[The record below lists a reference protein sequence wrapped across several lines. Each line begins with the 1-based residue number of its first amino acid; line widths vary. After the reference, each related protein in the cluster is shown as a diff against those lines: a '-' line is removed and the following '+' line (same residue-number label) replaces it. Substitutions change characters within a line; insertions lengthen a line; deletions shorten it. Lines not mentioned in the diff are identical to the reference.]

1 MARIAKADYLSL
13 MVDAARRR
21 LEAGDEV
28 TIGAIAAELG
38 VSAGLVHF
46 YFGSR
51 QALIDAA
58 WRSIMM
64 AFVANDQDDV
74 TTFAETSDWDGVA
87 ELVRRIFSPER
98 DLVHLTHVRAAVEA
112 MRAPELR
119 ALLLEATDVTVASWK
134 ELIDRYSALGVVSTP
149 LDSEALAM
157 LFMAVPM
164 GIAVVA
170 PELTDRQRS
179 TVAEAWA
186 MMIRAVLDPT
196 FTVPHPP
203 RA

>member
-1 MARIAKADYLSL
+1 MARIAKADYMSI
-13 MVDAARRR
+13 MVEAARRR

-28 TIGAIAAELG
+28 TIGAIATELG
-38 VSAGLVHF
+38 VSPGLVHF

-74 TTFAETSDWDGVA
+74 TTFAETNDWDGVT
-87 ELVRRIFSPER
+87 ELVHRIFANER
-98 DLVHLTHVRAAVEA
+98 DAVHLTHVRAAVEA

-119 ALLLEATDVTVASWK
+119 RLLLEATDVTVASWK
-134 ELIDRYSALGVVSTP
+134 ELIERYTALGVVSSP
-149 LDSEALAM
+149 LDAEALAM

-164 GIAVVA
+164 GVAVVA
-170 PELTDRQRS
+170 PELTDHQREI
-179 TVAEAWA
+179 VAEAWA

-196 FTVPHPP
+196 FVVPGRPSV
-203 RA
+203 